1 MKNKIFTIPNIL
13 SFFRLALIP
22 FIVWML
28 LIGQNIVAMIL
39 VVLSALTDVVD
50 GYVARR
56 FNQITPLGK
65 ALDPIADKLT
75 LLAVLICTALTN
87 QTVLALLII
96 FVVKEFIM
104 GIEGLVILK
113 LTGTTYSALWYG
125 KASTVLLYASLLVH
139 IVWVDISPVVSTVL
153 VSLCNAMVLFSLI
166 MYTIHNVKRIVSI
179 KKQQNQQ

>member
-56 FNQITPLGK
+56 FLQYG
-65 ALDPIADKLT
+65 
-75 LLAVLICTALTN
+75 LLSSSHISVPPPSG
-87 QTVLALLII
+87 
-96 FVVKEFIM
+96 VK
-104 GIEGLVILK
+104 
-113 LTGTTYSALWYG
+113 YS
-125 KASTVLLYASLLVH
+125 SNTS
-139 IVWVDISPVVSTVL
+139 S
-153 VSLCNAMVLFSLI
+153 VSLP
-166 MYTIHNVKRIVSI
+166 R
-179 KKQQNQQ
+179 